1 MTHSPDTHDVL
12 RHSGGRGER
21 QEYKGVRHPHADEGE
36 KNMGSGKKRRKSEK
50 LFFLKKD
57 FQADF

>member
-36 KNMGSGKKRRKSEK
+36 KNMGSGKKKKKEREA
-50 LFFLKKD
+50 FF
-57 FQADF
+57 F